1 MIKITGKTDIGNARA
16 ENQDTYCGGQL
27 LNDSAFGMVCD
38 GMGGAFGGAIASSL
52 ACTTMEQSLR
62 EALEKGLDPEGTA
75 TALLSAVDRANLAVY
90 RKSTDSVAARGMG
103 TTVAAVVLAGGF
115 AHIAHVG
122 DSRVYR
128 LRRGKLMQ
136 LTKDHSMVQELVENG
151 SITPEEARHHPRK
164 NLITRA
170 LGIEPT
176 VSASY
181 RREEALAGDV
191 FLMCSDGLTSGVSD
205 EEMTEILCTTP
216 FFNTADALVRAA
228 LAAHVQDNITAVLIQ
243 TEPAEG

>member
-1 MIKITGKTDIGNARA
+1 MYKR
-16 ENQDTYCGGQL
+16 QL
-27 LNDSAFGMVCD
+27 LNGSIFGMVCD
-38 GMGGAFGGAIASSL
+38 GMGGAFGGAIASRL

-62 EALEKGLDPEGTA
+62 ASLENRGDPDQVEA
-75 TALLSAVDRANLAVY
+75 ALLEAVDQANLAVY
-90 RKSTDSVAARGMG
+90 RKSTDSIAARGMG
-103 TTVAAVVLAGGF
+103 TTVAAVVITGGS

-128 LRRGKLMQ
+128 LRRGKLAQ

-151 SITPEEARHHPRK
+151 SITQEEARHHPRK

-181 RREEALAGDV
+181 RREEALDGDV

-205 EEMTEILCTTP
+205 EEITEILCTTP

-243 TEPAEG
+243 AEPAEG